1 MGFAILLGYFSIA
14 IAFGASGRAIGLDA
28 LPVAGFSV
36 FVFAGASQFM
46 AVTLLS
52 QGAGT
57 LSIILATFVLNS
69 RHIVMSISLRDRI
82 TGSRIPRALLAFGV
96 TDEVFAGAATQGG
109 EIGETELLIMEG
121 LAYSG
126 WVGGTIVGFLVG
138 TILPPVVEQAMGVSL
153 YAMFVALIVPAVTRF
168 PRYLLPAF
176 AAGGANWAL
185 QAAGVSVGIS
195 LVISIAAVA
204 AAFAL
209 VPGWSEE

>member
-1 MGFAILLGYFSIA
+1 
-14 IAFGASGRAIGLDA
+14 
-28 LPVAGFSV
+28 
-36 FVFAGASQFM
+36 
-46 AVTLLS
+46 
-52 QGAGT
+52 
-57 LSIILATFVLNS
+57 
-69 RHIVMSISLRDRI
+69 
-82 TGSRIPRALLAFGV
+82 
-96 TDEVFAGAATQGG
+96 
-109 EIGETELLIMEG
+109 
-121 LAYSG
+121 
-126 WVGGTIVGFLVG
+126 
-138 TILPPVVEQAMGVSL
+138 MGVSL